1 MLNLPAW
8 MPDGDRLSLDI
19 NQPTQRGAAQ
29 AWPRGVA
36 GLAMALES
44 DDHMTIRGWEAP
56 LSDDEPIA
64 FRPRQPAGFGHAA
77 AGLAGRHDRT
87 IHFNR
92 KELEAILRVYG
103 RRVAAGDWRD
113 YALDFGSDKAVFSV
127 FRHTSEVPLYR
138 IEKCPRLARRQGAYS
153 VVAATGL
160 ILKRGHDLPRV
171 LDVLDRDVVR
181 LVAV

>member
-1 MLNLPAW
+1 M
-8 MPDGDRLSLDI
+8 
-19 NQPTQRGAAQ
+19 
-29 AWPRGVA
+29 
-36 GLAMALES
+36 
-44 DDHMTIRGWEAP
+44 EAP

-64 FRPRQPAGFGHAA
+64 FRPRPSAGFANAA
-77 AGLAGRHDRT
+77 AGSRHDAI
-87 IHFNR
+87 IHFSR

-113 YALDFGSDKAVFSV
+113 YALDFSCDKAVFTV

-138 IEKCPRLARRQGAYS
+138 IEKCPGLARRQGAYS

-160 ILKRGHDLPRV
+160 IMKRGHDLSRV
-171 LDVLDRDVVR
+171 LDVLDRAVQ

>member
-1 MLNLPAW
+1 MLE
-8 MPDGDRLSLDI
+8 
-19 NQPTQRGAAQ
+19 Q
-29 AWPRGVA
+29 
-36 GLAMALES
+36 S
-44 DDHMTIRGWEAP
+44 DDLVTVLIWEAP

-64 FRPRQPAGFGHAA
+64 FRLHPSAGFVSAA
-77 AGLAGRHDRT
+77 AGALGSGRHDPV

-113 YALDFGSDKAVFSV
+113 YALDFGRDKAVFSV

-138 IEKCPRLARRQGAYS
+138 IEKCPSLARRQGAYS

-160 ILKRGHDLPRV
+160 IMKRGHDLSGV
-171 LDVLDRDVVR
+171 LGVLDRNAVR